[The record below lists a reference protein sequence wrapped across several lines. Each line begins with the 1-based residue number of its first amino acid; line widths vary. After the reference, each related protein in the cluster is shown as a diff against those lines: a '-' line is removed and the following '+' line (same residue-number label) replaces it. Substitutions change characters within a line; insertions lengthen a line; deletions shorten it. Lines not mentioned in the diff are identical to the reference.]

1 MRIKDIE
8 KRIEEGY
15 KLLSSCRLCGFECG
29 VNRLKGELGRCRS
42 GKEVFIASANLHFG
56 EEPPI
61 SGKNGSGT
69 VFFTNCSLRCVYCQ
83 NYPISQLGKGKK
95 ISTLEL
101 AEKFIELQEKG
112 AHNLNLV
119 TPTHFTPQI
128 LEALLL
134 ALDKDFSLPLVYNTS
149 GYESE
154 EALSLLDG
162 VIDVYLPDMRYSE
175 DEKASCFSRSKGY
188 VEINRRNVKEM
199 FRQAGNLTVDSSG
212 IAVSGVIVRH
222 LVLPQN
228 IAGSLKTF
236 EFLVRE
242 ISEDIQISL
251 MGQYFPAYR
260 ASEFP
265 PLDRRIK
272 KEEYDKALGY
282 FDLCGLTSGW
292 MQEEV
297 LSR

>member
-15 KLLSSCRLCGFECG
+15 KLLSSCNLCGFECG
-29 VNRLKGELGRCRS
+29 LNRLKGELGRCRS

-69 VFFTNCSLRCVYCQ
+69 VFFTNCCLRCVYCQ
-83 NYPISQLGKGKK
+83 NFPISQLGKGKK
-95 ISTLEL
+95 VSTSEL
-101 AEKFIELQEKG
+101 STKFLELQEKG

-119 TPTHFTPQI
+119 TPTHYIPQI
-128 LEALLL
+128 IEALYL
-134 ALDKDFSLPLVYNTS
+134 AWNKGFSMPVVYNTS

-162 VIDVYLPDMRYSE
+162 VIDIYLPDMRYSE
-175 DEKASCFSRSKGY
+175 DKKASCFSTAKEY
-188 VEINRRNVKEM
+188 VKINRRNIKEM
-199 FRQAGNLTVDSSG
+199 FRQVGNLKVDHFGMACSG
-212 IAVSGVIVRH
+212 LIVRH
-222 LVLPQN
+222 LVLPED
-228 IAGSLKTF
+228 IAGSQSTF
-236 EFLVRE
+236 EFLAGEVSDKVRV
-242 ISEDIQISL
+242 SL

-265 PLDRRIK
+265 PLDRRIR
-272 KEEYDKALGY
+272 KEEYDLILEY
-282 FDLCGLTSGW
+282 LNLCGLSSGW
-292 MQEEV
+292 IQEEEF
-297 LSR
+297 SK

>member
-15 KLLSSCRLCGFECG
+15 KLLSSCNLCGFECG
-29 VNRLKGELGRCRS
+29 LNRLKGELGRCRS

-83 NYPISQLGKGKK
+83 NFPISQLGKGKK
-95 ISTLEL
+95 VSTSEL
-101 AEKFIELQEKG
+101 STKFLELQEKG

-119 TPTHFTPQI
+119 TPTHYIPQI
-128 LEALLL
+128 IEALYL
-134 ALDKDFSLPLVYNTS
+134 AWNKGFSMPVVYNTS

-162 VIDVYLPDMRYSE
+162 VIDIYLPDMRYSE
-175 DEKASCFSRSKGY
+175 DKKASCFSTAKEY
-188 VEINRRNVKEM
+188 VKINRRNIKEM
-199 FRQAGNLTVDSSG
+199 FRQVGNLKVDHFGMACSG
-212 IAVSGVIVRH
+212 LIVRH
-222 LVLPQN
+222 LVLPED
-228 IAGSLKTF
+228 IAGSQSTF
-236 EFLVRE
+236 EFLAGEVSDKVRV
-242 ISEDIQISL
+242 SL

-265 PLDRRIK
+265 PLDRRIR
-272 KEEYDKALGY
+272 KEEYDLILEY
-282 FDLCGLTSGW
+282 LNLCGLSSGW
-292 MQEEV
+292 IQEEEF
-297 LSR
+297 SK